1 MIYFPDKNGKSVAAK
16 KFYFPNNEGKSTA
29 VKKLYIGDENGKSKL
44 IYNRSLLSPIVT
56 YNVITNEE
64 FYPDASGLGPDLDC
78 TYGIKI
84 EIVSFSY
91 LENGL
96 ADSIFYD
103 SAEGDYKLYKKDS
116 NGEFTNEL
124 GSLPY
129 IIAFDE
135 NSVPHTT
142 ISEGNIADAIIDLSD
157 YQVIGKSSGC
167 DDVYGFWLDEQRII
181 WRPAAPEG
189 TVEKFYTDDGYKNYL
204 TVTKSTADITEICS
218 SDNYSWRQADVLL
231 WASDYAA
238 YARCYYIITM
248 VDDTEVIV
256 KGNVASFVS
265 VV

>member
-1 MIYFPDKNGKSVAAK
+1 MIYFPNENGKSVAAK
-16 KFYFPNNEGKSTA
+16 KFYFPNNEGKSSA
-29 VKKLYIGDENGKSKL
+29 VKKLYIGDEDGKAKL
-44 IYNRSLLSPIVT
+44 IYNRSLPTPIID
-56 YNVITNEE
+56 YNVVTNEE
-64 FYPDASGLGPDLDC
+64 FYPDVSGLGPELDG

-84 EIVSFSY
+84 EIVI
-91 LENGL
+91 

-116 NGEFTNEL
+116 NGEFTIEL

-135 NSVPHTT
+135 NTVPQTT

-167 DDVYGFWLDEQRII
+167 DDVYGLWLDEQRII

-189 TVEKFYTDDGYKNYL
+189 NVEKFYTDDGYKNYL
-204 TVTKSTADITEICS
+204 TVTKSTADITEICNSKSNNWVQGTFYLWS
-218 SDNYSWRQADVLL
+218 SGDWF
-231 WASDYAA
+231 A
-238 YARCYYIITM
+238 YARCYYSFFS
-248 VDDTEVIV
+248 DSKEVIV
-256 KGNVASFVS
+256 KGSLAHFDS